1 MNWAQFHK
9 TASAR
14 HGLWAMPLA
23 VLLMVVMS
31 LASCTT
37 HDGYLHYQPLRVSG
51 WEYRDSAAFVVDS
64 LPTSGT
70 RHLTIALR
78 KSSAHVYPYTSLTI
92 AVHQTWK
99 LGDSTLVNRTDTLDC
114 TFHHPDGMV
123 RTKGVSLYPY
133 EFPLDT
139 VALPA
144 HATGRVVIRHLM
156 SQQSLPGF
164 DSIG

>member
-14 HGLWAMPLA
+14 HGLWVMPLA
-23 VLLMVVMS
+23 VLLMVLVQ

-37 HDGYLHYQPLRVSG
+37 HDGYLHYQSLRVSG

-78 KSSAHVYPYTSLTI
+78 KSSAHVYPLHQFDDCRAPNLEVGRQHVGQSHRHARLHLPPSRRNGRAPRECRSILTNFLS
-92 AVHQTWK
+92 ALSHCLLTPQ
-99 LGDSTLVNRTDTLDC
+99 
-114 TFHHPDGMV
+114 
-123 RTKGVSLYPY
+123 GVWSS
-133 EFPLDT
+133 
-139 VALPA
+139 A
-144 HATGRVVIRHLM
+144 I
-156 SQQSLPGF
+156 
-164 DSIG
+164 

>member
-114 TFHHPDGMV
+114 MV

-133 EFPLDT
+133 ELPLDT

-164 DSIG
+164 DSIGLRME

>member
-14 HGLWAMPLA
+14 HGLWVMPLA

-37 HDGYLHYQPLRVSG
+37 HDGYLHYQSLRVSG

-78 KSSAHVYPYTSLTI
+78 KSSAHVYPYTSLSSRHCRTTCSRHRSCGHPPSNESAESSRLRCHWI
-92 AVHQTWK
+92 ENGVRD
-99 LGDSTLVNRTDTLDC
+99 GLVFWTKYLNIMPLLDGQIDQSFC
-114 TFHHPDGMV
+114 S
-123 RTKGVSLYPY
+123 RIVS
-133 EFPLDT
+133 
-139 VALPA
+139 
-144 HATGRVVIRHLM
+144 R
-156 SQQSLPGF
+156 
-164 DSIG
+164 